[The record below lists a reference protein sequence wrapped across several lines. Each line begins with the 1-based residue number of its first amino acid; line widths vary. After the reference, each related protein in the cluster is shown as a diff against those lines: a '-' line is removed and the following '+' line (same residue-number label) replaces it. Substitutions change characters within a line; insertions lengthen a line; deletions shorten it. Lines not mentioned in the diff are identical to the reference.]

1 MQLTDRMLR
10 ETRELEKKKNKQ
22 IQVMRDPEEDET
34 GMMYMP
40 RPASKYL
47 NSGDSVFDYKDQTS
61 INTALSVFDRT
72 AIFTVER

>member
-10 ETRELEKKKNKQ
+10 ENKELEKKANKK
-22 IQVMRDPEEDET
+22 IQAARDQEEDET

-40 RPASKYL
+40 RPASKYI
-47 NSGDSVFDYKDQTS
+47 NSGESVFDREDQTS
-61 INTALSVFDRT
+61 INTAKSVFDRT